1 MAEMTEIEKQIW
13 VFVLENAISY
23 KGKAHGG
30 AIIGKVFGMFPES
43 RKKGKEINETIK
55 TIVEEVNEFSLEEQK
70 YKLDQLA
77 PGYLTQKELQ
87 REARKGSHSQLRD
100 LDNAREGQ
108 VILRFEPSP
117 SGPLHIGHAYALG
130 LNYLYKQ
137 KYKGKLV
144 LRISDTNPANIDTQA
159 YTMIAQ
165 DAQWLTNNGVD
176 EVIVQSDRMEI
187 YYERAL
193 QLIEEGFCYVCSC
206 SPEIFKEFSNNQ
218 EPCPCR
224 DLSQNEQMKRW
235 NSMFNDYEQG
245 DAVVRAKFSMDHPNP
260 AMRDFP
266 LLRISEADHA
276 RQGKK
281 YRVWPL
287 LNFAVPIDDHE
298 MGITHVLR
306 GKDHYDNT
314 HRQKFIYE
322 SFKWE
327 LPEFV
332 HMGKIN
338 FVGLRLSTSE
348 TRENI
353 IAGKYSGWDDIR
365 LAFLQALRRR
375 GYHPEAILNFARDIG
390 ITMTDKTVTA
400 EEFWKVV
407 NHYNKEVIDK
417 DSSRYFFIKD
427 PVEIAIDACPQKKV
441 ELDLHPDYTKGGRI
455 LTVMGDFLIARAD
468 FERIQDKE
476 LWRLMDCCNFRRK
489 KTAFVF
495 DSEDYETF
503 KKEDRRNIIHW
514 LPDLKANVDLVVR
527 MPDLSTL
534 SGKGE
539 SGLKNLAIGTVVQF
553 ERFGFVRLDKKN
565 KNGQE
570 LEFWYCHA

>member
-1 MAEMTEIEKQIW
+1 MDDIEKQIW
-13 VFVLENAISY
+13 IFVLENAISY

-30 AIIGKVFGMFPES
+30 AIVGKVFGQFPES
-43 RKKGKEINETIK
+43 RKKGKEINATIK
-55 TIVEEVNEFSLEEQK
+55 KIVAEVNEFSLEEQK
-70 YKLDQLA
+70 YRLDQLA
-77 PGYLTQKELQ
+77 PGYLLQKELQ

-100 LDNAREGQ
+100 LENAQQGK
-108 VILRFEPSP
+108 VVLRFEPSP

-137 KYKGKLV
+137 KYHGKLI
-144 LRISDTNPANIDTQA
+144 LRISDTNPANIDPQA
-159 YTMIAQ
+159 YTKIEQ

-176 EVIVQSDRMEI
+176 EVIVQSDKMEI

-193 QLIEEGFCYVCSC
+193 QLIEEGFCYVCTC

-224 DLSQNEQMKRW
+224 DLAQKEQLKRW
-235 NSMFNDYEQG
+235 QAMFTDYSQG

-266 LLRISEADHA
+266 LLRISDVDHA

-298 MGITHVLR
+298 MGMTHILR

-314 HRQKFIYE
+314 HRQKFIFE
-322 SFKWE
+322 SFKWK
-327 LPEFV
+327 LPQYI

-338 FVGLRLSTSE
+338 FEGLRLSTTE

-365 LAFLQALRRR
+365 LAFLAALRRR
-375 GYHPEAILNFARDIG
+375 GYHPEALLNFSRDIG
-390 ITMTDKTVTA
+390 VTMTDKTVTA
-400 EEFWKVV
+400 EEFFKSV

-417 DSSRYFFIKD
+417 DASRYFFVKD
-427 PVEIAIDACPQKKV
+427 PVEITVENCPPKKV
-441 ELDLHPDYTKGGRI
+441 ELDLHPDYKKGGRMF
-455 LTVMGDFLIARAD
+455 TVQGNFLIARAD
-468 FERIQDKE
+468 FENIKE
-476 LWRLMDCCNFRRK
+476 KQLWRLMDCCNFRRK
-489 KTAFVF
+489 KTTFVF

-503 KKEDRRNIIHW
+503 KKDNRHNIIHW
-514 LPDLKANVDLVVR
+514 LPDQNENVEVVVH
-527 MPDLSTL
+527 MPDLTTVT
-534 SGKGE
+534 GKGE
-539 SGLKNLAIGTVVQF
+539 PSLKNLAIGAVLQF
-553 ERFGFVRLDKKN
+553 ERFGFVRLDTKGK
-565 KNGQE
+565 E
-570 LEFWYCHA
+570 LEFWYCHT